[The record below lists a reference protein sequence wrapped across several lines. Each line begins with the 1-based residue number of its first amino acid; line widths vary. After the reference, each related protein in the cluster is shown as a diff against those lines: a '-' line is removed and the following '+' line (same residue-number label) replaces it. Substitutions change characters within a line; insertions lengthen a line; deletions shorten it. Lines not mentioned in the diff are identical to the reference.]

1 MKKLF
6 TFIVGAVVGMGAYA
20 QDFDSGGLT
29 YSVLSPDD
37 KTCAVTGYIDLG
49 SVLEI
54 PESVS
59 YDGEEYTVTEVGARA
74 FPWTGVSEVSFPSTL
89 EAIGESAFWNC
100 NGINEIVIP
109 NSVKEIGSSCFGA
122 CYGLSRVV
130 LGSSVEYIGI
140 GAFGSGSSVSV
151 VLAEGETPAQCE
163 GGYSNVFTSN
173 PLVAV
178 SEELVGAYKAAWE
191 GADVVANV
199 AAESLEFDPD
209 NYTVQPGSSVQLS
222 LNVYPANAPVKFSS
236 NDTSVITV
244 DQNGLA
250 TADNLKGGYGVN
262 VTAISL
268 NGLAASCY
276 IRTDNLEEFYVDGF
290 RYAIIPGTENEVA
303 LMRYEAEDPVVV
315 IPATVE
321 YNGNVYTVTTV
332 GPYVFNWNDNI
343 VEVEIP
349 ASVTIIRESNFSYCY
364 SLKKVTIA
372 DSSTPLALSNYNFT
386 DCGNLEELYVGRTLT
401 RSDDV
406 TCFHWDYKLSHVVLG
421 SAVTSLPANL
431 FSGCSLSLVE
441 SKNPEPPTIGENTF
455 GYYNSFISIIVP
467 EGSVD
472 EYQAAWE
479 QYASNISEAVE
490 ATSISIEPEELTF
503 YNGQIIKL
511 TLTVEPEDATV
522 VWSSSNP
529 DLVSVDKEGNIMY
542 WRNDEVGEAVITAS
556 TLNGLTAECNVTA
569 KHWLTFQEDK
579 VLMKVGETYTVEVEK
594 PEVLADATI
603 TWSSSDVEVATVDE
617 NGVITAVANGNARI
631 FAEVEVPMGENRT
644 ESFTYYIQVEVRSE
658 PISVTPEN
666 STIPVWVG
674 YSEPIYLT
682 FEPDDEYV
690 NREMTWTVA
699 DPEIAEVYTEYG
711 VYRVRGLKAGT
722 TTITGETVNGLT
734 VEIEV
739 AVKTMVDQIVFPKET
754 IYLSPDESAKL
765 EFTTVPE
772 VTNVTFVYESDN
784 EEVATVDEEGII
796 TAHSLGSAW
805 ITVFSENPW
814 GGYDWSG
821 NVRVVVDNYPESVTL
836 LDEDVKVVNGSNVP
850 LNLVY
855 SPDGDDIN
863 KEMTWTLDDPEIAY
877 IQPRWN
883 YDTWQV
889 IGYQIFAQSLGTTSF
904 TGATLNGKTVTG
916 TVSVEGLN
924 MYYGSKDASEMSVG
938 VGESAQLELEANP
951 EEILNTVTFESGN
964 DEVATVSPEGLVVG
978 IAPGNVWIRARYVMN
993 DNEYTDDMY
1002 VTVRPASGTIS
1013 FAQTQMAVKPGDW
1026 TALEVIFPEGEESDI
1041 TWESSDY
1048 NVVSL
1053 YEHGSWAQL
1062 IYEGVGIATVT
1073 ATASNGATAT
1083 CDVICA
1089 NPVMNETNVVMGLD
1103 QTRQLEVLGIPEG
1116 LDVSIDWWTHDWNGE
1131 ILTVT
1136 DGLITPVNYGST
1148 TVFAN
1153 VYTAD
1158 RISLGQAR
1166 ADVSVIEIVP
1176 VSEITLDPD
1185 YIDIDE
1191 YLGQTVWV
1199 SATVMPEDATFPQLE
1214 WTSSDE
1220 SVAVVDQYGYV
1231 TVVGHGYAV
1240 ITATATDGSDVYG
1253 TCIVSDP
1260 PTLVESIT
1268 LSTTKLVLKEGE
1280 TAQLTAS
1287 VWPYDATNTSVIWSS
1302 DHPSVVSVDAWGK
1315 VTALAQ
1321 GAAIITA
1328 TAADGS
1334 GVSADCKIA
1343 VQSRELPDL
1352 PIYVESIQLSTD
1364 DWAAKVGET
1373 LQLEAEVTP
1382 VYATNKRIYWSSSDE
1397 SVVSVDY
1404 KGVMTAVGV
1413 GEAVVTAQVFD
1424 GSGVTAECHV
1434 TVSEADPDSVFGIS
1448 VGDDTTFDV
1457 YTQQGILLKRACTA
1471 AELKELQSGIY
1482 IIRSGQTVKT
1492 VYIRN

>member
-6 TFIVGAVVGMGAYA
+6 TFIVGAVVGLGAYA
-20 QDFDSGGLT
+20 QDFDSGGLN

-37 KTCAVTGYIDLG
+37 KTCAVTGYNDLG

-59 YDGEEYTVTEVGARA
+59 YEGEEYTVTEVGERA

-130 LGSSVEYIGI
+130 LGSSVEVLGRR
-140 GAFGSGSSVSV
+140 AFGGCESLGV
-151 VLAEGETPAQCE
+151 VVALGETPAQCE
-163 GGYSNVFTSN
+163 DGFSSVFDSN

-178 SEELVGAYKAAWE
+178 SENLVDTYKAAWE
-191 GADVVANV
+191 GANVVANV
-199 AAESLEFDPD
+199 DAESLTFDPHMY
-209 NYTVQPGSSVQLS
+209 NVQPGGTVQL
-222 LNVYPANAPVKFSS
+222 NCIAVPANAPYKFI
-236 NDTSVITV
+236 NNYQNIISV
-244 DQNGLA
+244 DDNGLV
-250 TADNLKGGYGVN
+250 TADNLKGGFGV
-262 VTAISL
+262 VVRAVSL
-268 NGLAASCY
+268 NGMTAECTIS
-276 IRTDNLEEFYVDGF
+276 IDSLEEFESEGLVF
-290 RYAIIPGTENEVA
+290 AVIPNAESEAAVI
-303 LMRYEAEDPVVV
+303 RYESNAAEVT
-315 IPATVE
+315 IPETVE
-321 YNGNVYTVTTV
+321 YNGNVYSVTAI
-332 GPYVFNWNDNI
+332 GPEVFNGNETL
-343 VEVEIP
+343 VEVVIP
-349 ASVTIIRESNFSYCY
+349 ASVTLIRDRNFNYCY

-372 DSSTPLALSNYNFT
+372 DSSTPLVLSNYNFT
-386 DCGNLEELYVGRTLT
+386 DCRNLEEVYVGRNLT
-401 RSDDV
+401 YSEGSM
-406 TCFHWDYKLSHVVLG
+406 CFRWNGSLSHIVLG
-421 SAVTSLPANL
+421 TEVTSLPDYIFRECYNL
-431 FSGCSLSLVE
+431 NLVE
-441 SKNPEPPTIGENTF
+441 SKNPVPPTIGDDVFSYT
-455 GYYNSFISIIVP
+455 IPTIIVP
-467 EGSVD
+467 AGSV
-472 EYQAAWE
+472 EAYQTAWE
-479 QYASNISEAVE
+479 QYASYITEQVD
-490 ATSISIEPEELTF
+490 ATSISFETDEMTI
-503 YNGQIIKL
+503 YNGQYIQL
-511 TLTVEPEDATV
+511 ALTVEPEDATV

-529 DLVSVDKEGNIMY
+529 DLVSVNKEGNISYYM
-542 WRNDEVGEAVITAS
+542 WDRNVGEAVITAS
-556 TLNGLTAECNVTA
+556 TLNGLTAECTVTA

-579 VLMKVGETYTVEVEK
+579 VSMANGETYQVEVEK

-603 TWSSSDVEVATVDE
+603 TWTSSDEAVATVDE
-617 NGVITAVANGNARI
+617 NGLITAVANGNARI
-631 FAEVEVPMGENRT
+631 SASVEVAFGEGWT
-644 ESFTYYIQVEVRSE
+644 ESFSYPINVEVRSE

-666 STIPVWVG
+666 SSIPVWVG
-674 YSEPIYLT
+674 DSEPIYLT

-690 NREMTWTVA
+690 NREMTWIVA

-711 VYRVRGLKAGT
+711 VYRVRGLKAGN
-722 TTITGETVNGLT
+722 TTITGTTVNGLT
-734 VEIEV
+734 VDIEV
-739 AVKTMVDQIVFPKET
+739 AVKTMVDQIVFSKET

-772 VTNVTFVYESDN
+772 VTNVTFAYQSDN

-814 GGYDWSG
+814 GDYDWRG
-821 NVRVVVDNYPESVTL
+821 YVRVVVDNYPESVTL
-836 LDEDVKVVNGSNVP
+836 LDQDIKVVNGSNVP

-863 KEMTWTLDDPEIAY
+863 KEMTWTLDNPEIAY

-889 IGYQIFAQSLGTTSF
+889 IGYQIFGQSLGTTSF

-924 MYYGSKDASEMSVG
+924 MYYGSKDSNEMSVG
-938 VGESAQLELEANP
+938 VGETVQLEIEANP
-951 EEILNTVTFESGN
+951 EEILNTVTFESDN
-964 DEVATVSPEGLVVG
+964 NNIATVSPEGLVAG

-1002 VTVRPASGTIS
+1002 VTVRPESGTIS
-1013 FAQTQMAVKPGDW
+1013 FAQRQMVVKPGDW

-1089 NPVMNETNVVMGLD
+1089 NPAMNETNVVMGLD

-1116 LDVSIDWWTHDWNGE
+1116 LDVSISWWTDDWYENVLKVSDGQ
-1131 ILTVT
+1131 VT
-1136 DGLITPVNYGST
+1136 AVDYGSA
-1148 TVFAN
+1148 TVYAN
-1153 VYTAD
+1153 VSTTEGVD
-1158 RISLGQAR
+1158 LGQAR

-1191 YLGQTVWV
+1191 YFGQTVWV
-1199 SATVMPEDATFPQLE
+1199 NATVMPEDATFQQLE

-1240 ITATATDGSDVYG
+1240 ITATATDGSGVSG

-1302 DHPSVVSVDAWGK
+1302 DRPSVASVDDWGN

-1334 GVSADCKIA
+1334 GVSADCKIV
-1343 VQSRELPDL
+1343 VQSRELPDI